1 MINMTREL
9 YLQCV
14 IACLIG
20 NILHVFVKILSLRK
34 DHKIANLEFSFLGY
48 LKNDWLALLFD
59 VIASFVIVYLVDE
72 WLSFNEFII
81 GKIKTMFVFIG
92 YTGSH
97 VILQLMSVA
106 KKKFRLAVDYKTN
119 ISDRETGT
127 LDKPTPTNGN

>member
-1 MINMTREL
+1 
-9 YLQCV
+9 
-14 IACLIG
+14 
-20 NILHVFVKILSLRK
+20 
-34 DHKIANLEFSFLGY
+34 
-48 LKNDWLALLFD
+48 
-59 VIASFVIVYLVDE
+59 
-72 WLSFNEFII
+72 
-81 GKIKTMFVFIG
+81 MFVFIG